1 MDCYICQNAILPE
14 DKKMEYECGC
24 HTVHTRCGINLIHR
38 DVQHTGLA
46 RCDTCMVN
54 FLEDDLDSV
63 NSLEDTE
70 IIDARMEELKQDP
83 VFKEEY
89 KKLKRKNTELR
100 KAQTAFSKKLT
111 EQYQKFKEV
120 TNLNILSLKLSQR
133 ESITAVKGLDEFAEA
148 KRKQASAIS
157 LHRRFKEKYNLGYSE
172 LRTLGLRNRYRFYRT
187 SPLYQARR
195 KFRIRLC

>member
-1 MDCYICQNAILPE
+1 MDCYICQTTFLPE

-38 DVQHTGLA
+38 DVQHTGTA

-63 NSLEDTE
+63 NSLEDME
-70 IIDARMEELKQDP
+70 IIDARIQELKQDP

-89 KKLKRKNTELR
+89 KKLKRKNSELR
-100 KAQTAFSKKLT
+100 KAQASFSKKLT
-111 EQYQKFKEV
+111 EQYQKFKEA

-133 ESITAVKGLDEFAEA
+133 ESMATVKGLDEFAEA
-148 KRKQASAIS
+148 KRKQASATS
-157 LHRRFKEKYNLGYSE
+157 QYRRFKEKYNLGYSE
-172 LRTLGLRNRYRFYRT
+172 LRALGLRRRYRFYRY
-187 SPLYQARR
+187 SPLYQAKR
-195 KFRIRLC
+195 KFRIRLY